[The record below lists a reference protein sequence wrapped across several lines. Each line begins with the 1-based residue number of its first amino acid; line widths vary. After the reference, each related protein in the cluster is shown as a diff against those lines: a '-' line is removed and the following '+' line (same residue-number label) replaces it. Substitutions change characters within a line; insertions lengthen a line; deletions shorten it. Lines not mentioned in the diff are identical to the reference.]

1 MRCNFNMKQ
10 KERLTNVVVKHKQV
24 LSNIV
29 GFRIVEINNINLPI
43 EKLDNKMLCKLFVD
57 MKIISRE
64 IMFLAIEKLQQGEY
78 ILQVK
83 HKQKDEASVYVSY
96 LPKQLVKLY

>member
-1 MRCNFNMKQ
+1 MVERNGIELKLILEMRCNFNIKQ
-10 KERLTNVVVKHKQV
+10 KERLTNTVVKHKQV

-64 IMFLAIEKLQQGEY
+64 IMFLAIEKLWQGEY
-78 ILQVK
+78 IL
-83 HKQKDEASVYVSY
+83 
-96 LPKQLVKLY
+96 

>member
-1 MRCNFNMKQ
+1 MVERNGIELKLILEMRCNFNIKQ
-10 KERLTNVVVKHKQV
+10 KERLTNAVVKYKQV

-43 EKLDNKMLCKLFVD
+43 KKLDNKMLCKLFMD

-64 IMFLAIEKLQQGEY
+64 IIFLAIKKLWQGEH
-78 ILQVK
+78 IL
-83 HKQKDEASVYVSY
+83 
-96 LPKQLVKLY
+96 